1 MIGSVSTHRRA
12 GAFAAAVAASE
23 DAPANGAAPAAPP
36 ASEVSPYPAPGASD
50 PTPGRASAEPSP
62 EEFAPLL
69 RVVDGMRAL
78 PPPRMDPR
86 TRAVQRAQ
94 LVAALE
100 AAFAEGGATALGAPS
115 TGPDR
120 PRGAHRAGPARGFG
134 ALRPRS
140 RLTKGLAAGGLTVG
154 VAAGA
159 FGGAAAASTNAL
171 PGDTL
176 YGLKRGMEDLRLD
189 LAGGQ
194 HDRGRI
200 HLNHASTRL
209 NEARRLMERGRSGPL
224 ESEQV
229 AEVRAALTAMAA
241 NTVEGHRLLVEAH
254 EQDGSVAPLRTLSD
268 FSERHRETWADLRP
282 QLPPA
287 LNDIGVEVTR
297 ILEALREEVVAV
309 GFLLREDEEAV
320 TTEPSPELSPSA
332 DGTPDTAPPDP
343 TFGPSGANPPG
354 GIEEEGGPVSTGTA
368 PPESVPAPPSG
379 EEQRR
384 PPAGDGGAPGGEPED
399 GTTGPDP
406 TEPVPTEPGAEI
418 TLPPLID
425 GLLPGLGIDVRS
437 TDRS

>member
-23 DAPANGAAPAAPP
+23 GAPASGAAPAPPESGAP
-36 ASEVSPYPAPGASD
+36 ARPAPGASET
-50 PTPGRASAEPSP
+50 TPGPTEPAP
-62 EEFAPLL
+62 EEIAPLL

-78 PPPRMDPR
+78 PPPRMDAG
-86 TRAVQRAQ
+86 TKAVQRAR

-100 AAFAEGGATALGAPS
+100 AAFAEGGATALGAPP

-200 HLNHASTRL
+200 HLDHASTRL

-224 ESEQV
+224 EPEQV
-229 AEVRAALTAMAA
+229 AEVRAALTAMAT
-241 NTVEGHRLLVEAH
+241 NTAEGHRLLVEAH
-254 EQDGSVAPLRTLSD
+254 ERDGSVAPLRTLSD
-268 FSERHRETWADLRP
+268 FSERHRGTWAELRP
-282 QLPPA
+282 QLPPV
-287 LNDIGVEVTR
+287 LHDIGAEVTEV
-297 ILEALREEVVAV
+297 LDALREEVAAV
-309 GFLLREDEEAV
+309 RLLLREDEEAV
-320 TTEPSPELSPSA
+320 PPEPSPEVSPSA
-332 DGTPDTAPPDP
+332 EGTPDTAPADP
-343 TFGPSGANPPG
+343 
-354 GIEEEGGPVSTGTA
+354 
-368 PPESVPAPPSG
+368 
-379 EEQRR
+379 
-384 PPAGDGGAPGGEPED
+384 
-399 GTTGPDP
+399 
-406 TEPVPTEPGAEI
+406 
-418 TLPPLID
+418 
-425 GLLPGLGIDVRS
+425 
-437 TDRS
+437 